1 MGNKSLY
8 QSTIKNKLSNF
19 MMVKILKKALIQPDY
34 KKSPLLMTYF
44 DSICVQSFYNIM
56 GNRPNYIK
64 LTCFRLKTIYV

>member
-44 DSICVQSFYNIM
+44 DSISVQSFYNIM